1 MNKLELMN
9 DIENIVKD
17 NLQYFEKSVNNLDFN
32 SETIKYD
39 ISILLTQAKYNILKY
54 ILDYIYDEMYN

>member
-1 MNKLELMN
+1 MNKSELMN

-17 NLQYFEKSVNNLDFN
+17 NLQYFEKALNNLDFE

-39 ISILLTQAKYNILKY
+39 ISILLIQTKYNILKY
-54 ILDYIYDEMYN
+54 ILEYIYNNYD

>member
-1 MNKLELMN
+1 MDKLELMN

-17 NLQYFEKSVNNLDFN
+17 NLQYFEKCVNNLDFN
-32 SETIKYD
+32 SETVKQE

-54 ILDYIYDEMYN
+54 LLYYIYNDYE